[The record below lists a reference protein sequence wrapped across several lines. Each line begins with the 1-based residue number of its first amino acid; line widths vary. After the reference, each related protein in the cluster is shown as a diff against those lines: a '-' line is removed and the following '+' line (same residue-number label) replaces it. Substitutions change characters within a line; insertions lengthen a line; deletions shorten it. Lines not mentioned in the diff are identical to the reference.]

1 MKLFGYDLHTIMLE
15 LGNKISSL
23 NTPQIRKK
31 VMVLASLVF
40 ITGIALSLWKNPTIL
55 NNINYV
61 AALKLFVI
69 LMPIHLIFMSFEIQT
84 AARLA
89 GKNLGFLDAAETT
102 IMSTA
107 ANMFPI
113 PGSAMVKIAR
123 FKALGISIKEGTLL
137 TLFIAVIWMGGTLLL
152 SGLYLTQMSIPWAL
166 YVSVT
171 FILGGAGLTL
181 FMLALLSKIY
191 NFKCALMLIIIR
203 LIIIVIY
210 AFRLWL
216 CFAAL
221 DISIGFAKSVI
232 LTLSDA
238 LGAIIIIVPS
248 GLGISEIITSVIG
261 MAIEIAPEESYLSAT
276 LNRLLG
282 LSFMITLALLFL
294 KLKKKRLE

>member
-1 MKLFGYDLHTIMLE
+1 
-15 LGNKISSL
+15 
-23 NTPQIRKK
+23 
-31 VMVLASLVF
+31 
-40 ITGIALSLWKNPTIL
+40 
-55 NNINYV
+55 
-61 AALKLFVI
+61 
-69 LMPIHLIFMSFEIQT
+69 
-84 AARLA
+84 
-89 GKNLGFLDAAETT
+89 
-102 IMSTA
+102 
-107 ANMFPI
+107 
-113 PGSAMVKIAR
+113 
-123 FKALGISIKEGTLL
+123 
-137 TLFIAVIWMGGTLLL
+137 
-152 SGLYLTQMSIPWAL
+152 
-166 YVSVT
+166 
-171 FILGGAGLTL
+171 
-181 FMLALLSKIY
+181 
-191 NFKCALMLIIIR
+191 MLIIIR

-216 CFAAL
+216 CFEAL